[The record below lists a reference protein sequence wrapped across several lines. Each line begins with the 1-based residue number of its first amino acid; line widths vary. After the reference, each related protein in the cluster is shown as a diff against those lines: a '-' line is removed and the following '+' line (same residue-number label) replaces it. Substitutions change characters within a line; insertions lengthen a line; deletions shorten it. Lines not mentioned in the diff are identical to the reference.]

1 MVVYQDK
8 MYLGLESCRV
18 QVYDLDTLTLIRT
31 LETPD
36 SEGEDAPAAPANGD
50 LAGEHLPRSCKLAH
64 HNKTLAVNNANRNKV
79 RLYNCDTDELVGV
92 IETRG
97 ADGSRAGP
105 IYNMTMNDRL
115 LVCLAGWSSLS
126 WRIDSGRPDTVR
138 SRFMGICPDFEPSDA
153 YQNYLEVHSGVINQ
167 DYLVTRATRTLVNQ
181 PNQPTNQTRSRIFLH
196 VRRLGPDGFIGAVLR
211 PDDTALDPN
220 IVELNSMKLSESNML
235 ATMMMMRHESSDHVS
250 IGGQGVYYLRYVIQV
265 MDIVSGQ
272 MIASLPTQSI
282 LSSVQIPVCWRGD
295 CLFVKIVPKPVGG
308 FYSDGSDDDE
318 DVYEVSMAKWNYKT
332 NHLVNIPSVQV
343 Q

>member
-79 RLYNCDTDELVGV
+79 RLYNCDTDDLVGV

-126 WRIDSGRPDTVR
+126 WRIESGRPDTVR

-167 DYLVTRATRTLVNQ
+167 AWVY
-181 PNQPTNQTRSRIFLH
+181 IFE
-196 VRRLGPDGFIGAVLR
+196 D
-211 PDDTALDPN
+211 
-220 IVELNSMKLSESNML
+220 SQM
-235 ATMMMMRHESSDHVS
+235 
-250 IGGQGVYYLRYVIQV
+250 GG
-265 MDIVSGQ
+265 
-272 MIASLPTQSI
+272 
-282 LSSVQIPVCWRGD
+282 
-295 CLFVKIVPKPVGG
+295 VKDK
-308 FYSDGSDDDE
+308 S
-318 DVYEVSMAKWNYKT
+318 
-332 NHLVNIPSVQV
+332 
-343 Q
+343 